1 LKMKRDLVVTGFLGS
16 LVAVVVYLAV
26 SAVSARLPLLVQ
38 ETVGVAIAFGFLL
51 ILSLVEIP
59 IMVFG
64 LRQMVRSSSTP
75 RRLILATF
83 AFYVMFASV
92 YASIFVLLTGQ
103 ILWGAALAAL
113 CLVRFASGMMV
124 R

>member
-1 LKMKRDLVVTGFLGS
+1 MKRDLVVTGILGS
-16 LVAVVVYLAV
+16 LVAVVIYLAV
-26 SAVSARLPLLVQ
+26 SAVSARLPLFVQ
-38 ETVGVAIAFGFLL
+38 GTVGVAIAFGFLL

-59 IMVFG
+59 VMVFG
-64 LRQMVRSSSTP
+64 LRQMACSASTP

-103 ILWGAALAAL
+103 IHWGAALAAL
-113 CLVRFASGMMV
+113 SLVRFASGVMV

>member
-1 LKMKRDLVVTGFLGS
+1 MMMKRDFLVTGFLGV
-16 LVAVVVYLAV
+16 LVALVIYFVASVVSV
-26 SAVSARLPLLVQ
+26 RLPNLIQ
-38 ETVGVAIAFGFLL
+38 GAVGVGIVFGFLL
-51 ILSLVEIP
+51 TLSLVEIP
-59 IMVFG
+59 VMVFG
-64 LRQMVRSSSTP
+64 LRQMARSVSTP

-103 ILWGAALAAL
+103 ILWGAVLAAL
-113 CLVRFASGMMV
+113 SLVRFASGVIV

>member
-1 LKMKRDLVVTGFLGS
+1 MRRDIVVFGIVGLLF
-16 LVAVVVYLAV
+16 AAAIYLAA
-26 SAVSARLPLLVQ
+26 SAVSTRLPLFVQ
-38 ETVGVAIAFGFLL
+38 GTVGVAITFGFLL

-59 IMVFG
+59 VMVFG
-64 LRQMVRSSSTP
+64 LRQVARSASTP

-103 ILWGAALAAL
+103 ILWGVALSAL
-113 CLVRFASGMMV
+113 CLVRFASGVMV